1 MVSAQVSAGSGQMR
15 ESFWKSAVIPTSL
28 RGSQQWGPCGSA
40 AFQGGGGRWMGKGGG
55 EGEEGNSS
63 NTEAWNCTSS
73 FYVTG
78 GHLSVSGVPL
88 FSRQID

>member
-40 AFQGGGGRWMGKGGG
+40 AFQGGGGEVDGEGGRGGRGG
-55 EGEEGNSS
+55 EQFKHRSLELYFVLLCDGWAFECFGRA
-63 NTEAWNCTSS
+63 T
-73 FYVTG
+73 V
-78 GHLSVSGVPL
+78 L
-88 FSRQID
+88 